1 VSSLILI
8 LISFTGSWYLYEPE
22 SGNLITDTL
31 CSVVLFVSFI
41 ALLLWVYKRISKSAN
56 NNNSNSNSN
65 RGSSGFDIGSNS
77 GDSSG
82 SDGGC
87 D

>member
-41 ALLLWVYKRISKSAN
+41 ALLLWVYKRISKNAN
-56 NNNSNSNSN
+56 NNSN
-65 RGSSGFDIGSNS
+65 RGSSGFDVGSNS

>member
-31 CSVVLFVSFI
+31 CSLVLFVSFI

-56 NNNSNSNSN
+56 NNSKSN
-65 RGSSGFDIGSNS
+65 RGSSGFDVGSNS

>member
-1 VSSLILI
+1 MSSLILI

-56 NNNSNSNSN
+56 NNSN
-65 RGSSGFDIGSNS
+65 RGSSGFDVGSNS